1 MRVYR
6 TSDPLPPSATDQFHI
21 YNGLDCCV
29 TFEVFEVISPQL
41 DEITSKTYE
50 HAKALQGPVLEME
63 LRGTLVD
70 INARDDLIVKLSAD
84 ARALEEQLQEI
95 LTEGIGVRIEN
106 PLSPK
111 QLAYLLY
118 DVLGLPV
125 QRNFKS
131 KSPSVDRKALE
142 KLQSYF
148 HAGPIVSHVLAIRDI
163 HKKIGMLR
171 SSIDQDNRIR
181 TSFNIAGTATGRFSS
196 RTSAANTGTN
206 VQTVTEE
213 LRRVFI
219 ADPGMKLAYID
230 LEQAES
236 RAVGAIE
243 WNLFGDGTYLD
254 ACESSDLHTTVTKM
268 CWENL
273 PWTGN
278 LKEDKFIAKQIFY
291 REVDY
296 RQGAK
301 KLGHATNYL
310 GKPPEIAKQTGIPL
324 YLVADFQPKYMK
336 AFPAHPRWH
345 DWVKQKILRDGF
357 ITTFMGRRRFF
368 FGRRWDQDTV
378 KAAVAY
384 EPQSS
389 IRDYLSKG
397 ILRVWHAQICELL
410 LDMHDAILI
419 QYPEHLENEV
429 VPAVQKL
436 LEIEVPLMNGRTLV
450 IPTEAVVGWNWSHG
464 FNEKKELVNPNG
476 LVAFNG
482 ADQRTRVQQES
493 ILNRRFSEA

>member
-1 MRVYR
+1 MRIYK
-6 TSDPLPPSATDQFHI
+6 TTDPLPPGATDQFHI
-21 YNGLDCCV
+21 YNALDCCI
-29 TFEVFEVISPQL
+29 TFEVFEAILPQL
-41 DEITSKTYE
+41 DEVTSKTYE

-63 LRGTLVD
+63 LRGTRVD
-70 INARDDLIVKLSAD
+70 ITVRDDLIVKLLAD
-84 ARALEEQLQEI
+84 ARILEDNLQEI
-95 LTEGIGVRIEN
+95 LVEGVGIKIEN

-111 QLAYLLY
+111 QLAFLLY
-118 DVLGLPV
+118 EVLGLPV
-125 QRNFKS
+125 QRSFKT

-142 KLQSYF
+142 KLCSYF
-148 HAGPIVSHVLAIRDI
+148 HAAPIVNHVLAIRDL
-163 HKKIGMLR
+163 HKKVGMLR
-171 SSIDQDNRIR
+171 SSIDSDSRIR

-206 VQTVTEE
+206 VQTVTPE

-236 RAVGAIE
+236 RGVGAIE
-243 WNLFGDGTYLD
+243 WNLFGDPTYLD
-254 ACESSDLHTTVTKM
+254 ACESSDLHTRVTQM
-268 CWENL
+268 CWEDL
-273 PWTGN
+273 GWTGD
-278 LKEDKFIAKQIFY
+278 LKLDKAIAKQIFY
-291 REVDY
+291 RDVDY

-301 KLGHATNYL
+301 KLGHASNYL

-324 YLVADFQPKYMK
+324 HLVSDFQPKYMR
-336 AFPAHPRWH
+336 AFPAHQKWH
-345 DWVKQKILRDGF
+345 DWVKQKLIRDGF

-397 ILRVWHAQICELL
+397 ILRVWHANICELL

-419 QYPEHLENEV
+419 QYPEELESEV
-429 VPAVQKL
+429 VPRVQKL

-450 IPTEAVVGWNWSHG
+450 IPTEAMVGWNWSYA
-464 FNEKKELVNPNG
+464 FNEKKELVNVNG
-476 LVAFNG
+476 LVPFG
-482 ADQRTRVQQES
+482 DDKRVRSKPES
-493 ILNRRFSEA
+493 ILDRLFSQT